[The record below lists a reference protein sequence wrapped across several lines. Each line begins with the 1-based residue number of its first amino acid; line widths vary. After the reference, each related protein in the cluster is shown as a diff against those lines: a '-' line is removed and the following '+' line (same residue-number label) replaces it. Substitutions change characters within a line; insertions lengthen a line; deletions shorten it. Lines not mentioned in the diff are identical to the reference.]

1 MRVLFYYSSREWTG
15 SARVFAAA
23 GRGLAERG
31 YHVTYV
37 CPPGGPVE
45 ARAAAEGCEV
55 ILLEP
60 GAPVALEG
68 WRLQRILTER
78 FVETVFVHTEREQ
91 LAVSLAMR
99 LAGRGGIVRR
109 TPAGAGFAAGRATRL
124 ALRFATGGFVF
135 TTPAEAAAA
144 ADLGVAHVRET
155 IVAEVGVDVERYDEL
170 RAVSPASVGA
180 APDAR
185 LIVCV
190 YDPAGKQRAATVL
203 RTMGMLAPRHPEL
216 HLVFLGL
223 GTGHEDLRMHAAA
236 LHLTRA
242 VSFLGERDDDFAVMR
257 AAALGWVVAGGDTG
271 AYATLDFMAMRTPVV
286 VERNSVA
293 HRYVAAGITGAVL
306 PPGDTT
312 ATAAIVAE
320 LLASEA
326 QRVAMGNAGRVRVA
340 RDFSES
346 AMLDALQRATESG
359 RDRTRWTA

>member
-1 MRVLFYYSSREWTG
+1 
-15 SARVFAAA
+15 
-23 GRGLAERG
+23 
-31 YHVTYV
+31 
-37 CPPGGPVE
+37 
-45 ARAAAEGCEV
+45 
-55 ILLEP
+55 
-60 GAPVALEG
+60 
-68 WRLQRILTER
+68 
-78 FVETVFVHTEREQ
+78 
-91 LAVSLAMR
+91 
-99 LAGRGGIVRR
+99 
-109 TPAGAGFAAGRATRL
+109 
-124 ALRFATGGFVF
+124 
-135 TTPAEAAAA
+135 
-144 ADLGVAHVRET
+144 
-155 IVAEVGVDVERYDEL
+155 
-170 RAVSPASVGA
+170 
-180 APDAR
+180 
-185 LIVCV
+185 
-190 YDPAGKQRAATVL
+190 
-203 RTMGMLAPRHPEL
+203 
-216 HLVFLGL
+216 
-223 GTGHEDLRMHAAA
+223 MHAAA